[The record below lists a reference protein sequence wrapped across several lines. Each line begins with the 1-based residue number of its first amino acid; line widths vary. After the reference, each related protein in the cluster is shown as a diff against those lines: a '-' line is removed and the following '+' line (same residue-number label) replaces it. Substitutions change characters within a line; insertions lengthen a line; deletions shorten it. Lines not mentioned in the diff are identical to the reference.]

1 MKSFFRY
8 VSKALAVVFA
18 LFVVLA
24 IPLSLMTFNLGRV
37 FFSPGVIN
45 EVSTE
50 AIMETDLITPLVN
63 QMSRENPE
71 AGGEE
76 PGLKNLFEKLET
88 SEWRQI
94 KQEILPDDLINE
106 WVENVVDNLYGW
118 LDSEE
123 IYPQIQI
130 DTSSIR
136 QRLKGEQGE
145 KVAAIIF
152 QSLPPCGEEE
162 MEKVASDPSRLLEPE
177 AVLGLLCKIPA
188 VPPEDQIQIYET
200 VLERIA
206 EEIPPEVNLSTELE
220 NSEGL
225 GEGELLRAKEMIR
238 AVRLGSRLILL
249 LPLGFLFLVALFGVR
264 SLAGLGGWWGVPIL
278 MGSGISLG
286 STYVYPRLA
295 YRVFAGDIQ
304 GQIPSVLQT
313 VVLKAMEQL
322 SREVLLRVRWQSI
335 VSLLVGLALL
345 GLTALV
351 WILQRSRRSAGS
363 EPSSQDIL

>member
-8 VSKALAVVFA
+8 VSKTLAVVFA
-18 LFVVLA
+18 LCVVLS

-37 FFSPGVIN
+37 FFSPRVIK
-45 EVSTE
+45 EVSTQ
-50 AIMETDLITPLVN
+50 AIMETDLISPVMN
-63 QMSRENPE
+63 QMSREYPDAE
-71 AGGEE
+71 GEE
-76 PGLKNLFEKLET
+76 PGLKKLFEKLET

-94 KQEILPDDLINE
+94 KQVVLPDALINE

-123 IYPQIQI
+123 TYPQIQI
-130 DTSSIR
+130 DTSLIR

-145 KVAAIIF
+145 KVAGIIF

-162 MEKVASDPSRLLEPE
+162 LEEVVSDPSTLLEPE

-188 VPPEDQIQIYET
+188 VPPESQIRIYET

-206 EEIPPEVNLSTELE
+206 EEIPQEVNLSTELK

-225 GEGELLRAKEMIR
+225 GEEELLRAKEILR
-238 AVRLGSRLILL
+238 KVRLGSRLILL

-264 SLAGLGGWWGVPIL
+264 SLEGLGGWWGVPIIV
-278 MGSGISLG
+278 GSGISLG

-295 YRVFAGDIQ
+295 YQVFASDIP

-313 VVLKAMEQL
+313 VALKAMEQL
-322 SREVLLRVRWQSI
+322 SRVVLLRVRWQSG
-335 VSLLVGLALL
+335 VSFLVGLALL
-345 GLTALV
+345 GLMALV
-351 WILQRSRRSAGS
+351 WILKRYRRSAGS
-363 EPSSQDIL
+363 ESSSEQIL

>member
-8 VSKALAVVFA
+8 LSKALAVVFA
-18 LFVVLA
+18 LFVVLT

-37 FFSPGVIN
+37 FFSPGVVN
-45 EVSTE
+45 EVSTQ
-50 AIMETDLITPLVN
+50 AITETDLITPLVN
-63 QMSRENPE
+63 QMSRENLE

-76 PGLKNLFEKLET
+76 PGLKKLFEKLET

-94 KQEILPDDLINE
+94 KQEILPDDLINA

-130 DTSSIR
+130 DTSVIS

-162 MEKVASDPSRLLEPE
+162 MEKVASDPSTLLEPE
-177 AVLGLLCKIPA
+177 TVLGLLCKIPA
-188 VPPEDQIQIYET
+188 VPPEAQIRIYDT

-206 EEIPPEVNLSTELE
+206 EEIPQEVNFSTELK
-220 NSEGL
+220 NSEDL
-225 GEGELLRAKEMIR
+225 GEGELLRAKEILR
-238 AVRLGSRLILL
+238 DVRLGSRLILL
-249 LPLGFLFLVALFGVR
+249 LPVGFLFLVALFGVR
-264 SLAGLGGWWGVPIL
+264 SLAGLGGWWGVPITV
-278 MGSGISLG
+278 GSGISLG

-295 YRVFAGDIQ
+295 YQVFASDIP

-313 VVLKAMEQL
+313 VALKAMEQL
-322 SREVLLRVRWQSI
+322 SRVVLLRVRWQSS

-345 GLTALV
+345 GLMTLV
-351 WILQRSRRSAGS
+351 RILKRNRRSTGS
-363 EPSSQDIL
+363 EPSSEQIL